1 MNNNEY
7 NGDNHCPRC
16 GAELPEHA
24 AFCGS
29 CGLNL
34 QPAQADVLSVGDYVL
49 MMILFSLPVAGLVLM
64 IYWGFGSRVQVNRKH
79 FARAYLIF
87 YAINLVLS
95 LLMLGAIGS
104 ITAGVVDSAMSL
116 F

>member
-7 NGDNHCPRC
+7 NGGNHCPRC

-29 CGLNL
+29 CGLNM
-34 QPAQADVLSVGDYVL
+34 QPEKADVLSVGDYVL
-49 MMILFSLPVAGLVLM
+49 MMLLFSLPVAGLVLM
-64 IYWGFGSRVQVNRKH
+64 LYWGFGSRVQVNRKH

-87 YAINLVLS
+87 YAINMVLS